1 MNLNQLKYFYT
12 VCTYGS
18 LSDAAEILHISQP
31 SLSSAIK
38 ALESEFG
45 VLLFQRNHKGM
56 MLTQDG
62 NILFERCTDILS
74 RTEQLENIMKDLGK
88 ERTKLRLGVPPM
100 IGSIILPRIYRDFNK
115 LYPHISLEIF
125 EDGRKGLLEKLSE
138 NHLDMIFSLHK
149 NSLDEKFSSKKV
161 AELEIVCCTT
171 KNDSI
176 SKFKAITPLDIKN
189 VPLVLF
195 EDGFFQTAEIKKWFA
210 CENVTPNILIQTK
223 QFSTMLTLISNNISI
238 GFAFKNLI
246 EMNDDLIAIPLDPPI
261 SVEASLIWK
270 KDSYFFDSMKKF
282 SQYIKS
288 NNPFEIIS

>member
-1 MNLNQLKYFYT
+1 MNLNQLKYFYA

-56 MLTQDG
+56 NLTHDG
-62 NILFERCTDILS
+62 NILFERCTDILA
-74 RTEQLENIMKDLGK
+74 RTEQLENIMKELGK

-100 IGSIILPRIYRDFNK
+100 IGSTILPRIYRDFNK
-115 LYPHISLEIF
+115 LYPNISLEIF
-125 EDGRKGLLEKLSE
+125 EDGRKNLLEKLSE

-149 NSLDEKFSSKKV
+149 NSLDEKFASKKV

-171 KNDSI
+171 KDDAV
-176 SKFKAITPLDIKN
+176 SKNKAITPQDIEKA
-189 VPLVLF
+189 PLVLF

-210 CENVTPNILIQTK
+210 IENITPNILLQTK
-223 QFSTMLTLISNNISI
+223 QFSTMLTLISNNIAL
-238 GFAFKNLI
+238 GFAFKNLV
-246 EMNDDLIAIPLDPPI
+246 ETNKNLVAIPLDPPI
-261 SVEASLIWK
+261 FVEASLIWK

-282 SQYIKS
+282 YQYIQNK
-288 NNPFEIIS
+288 NPFEMI